1 MSFLKPDLIL
11 AFATLCTA
19 LSTLVWAFR
28 RRR

>member
-1 MSFLKPDLIL
+1 MLFIDPQLIL

-19 LSTLVWAFR
+19 LSSLIWAIR